1 MNTSQVN
8 GSNQVAEPRWLLDAL
23 MAQSLIQERELAV
36 IFARHVVVEEVPVG
50 ATIIMQNRSDSDL
63 ILILSGEF
71 SVIIDGIVVSQNG
84 AGEQVGEMAVVDPHA
99 PRTASIIATANS
111 TIARISEPEFSA
123 LADRFPRLWRRI
135 AQGLGTRLRNANTS
149 AREHRKAT
157 RAA

>member
-1 MNTSQVN
+1 MNASQLSR
-8 GSNQVAEPRWLLDAL
+8 SNQAQEPRWLIEAL

-36 IFARHVVVEEVPVG
+36 VFARYAVVEEVPVG
-50 ATIIMQNRSDSDL
+50 ATVIMQNRADSDL

-71 SVIIDGIVVSQNG
+71 TVMIDGSVVARNV
-84 AGEQVGEMAVVDPHA
+84 AGEAVGEMAVVDPHA

-135 AQGLGTRLRNANTS
+135 AQGLCDRLRNANTS
-149 AREHRKAT
+149 ASQHRKT
-157 RAA
+157 VRAA

>member
-1 MNTSQVN
+1 MDASQV
-8 GSNQVAEPRWLLDAL
+8 SRSSQAAEPRWLIEAL

-50 ATIIMQNRSDSDL
+50 ATVIGQNRSDSDL

-71 SVIIDGIVVSQNG
+71 SVMIDGTAVSHNG

-135 AQGLGTRLRNANTS
+135 AQGLSNRLRNANSS
-149 AREHRKAT
+149 AREHRKAV